1 MIFMLLSTEVGL
13 LHLKLLNTDS
23 IKLAMI
29 NVIST
34 LEPPRVN
41 QEIRNSS
48 LMLIKP
54 VGTEEFRS
62 LLVVVKLGFQNG

>member
-13 LHLKLLNTDS
+13 LLLKLLNTDS

-62 LLVVVKLGFQNG
+62 LLAVVKLGFQNG

>member
-13 LHLKLLNTDS
+13 LLLKLLNTDS